1 MKLNLETCAVAVHFS
16 TYVFPEA
23 SACVDVC
30 VCVCAGAYAW
40 TKLISD
46 SMQNSTIFV
55 QGMCPSSTPTQ
66 TLDTV
71 SDAAGGRHAHNL
83 SVGP

>member
-1 MKLNLETCAVAVHFS
+1 MDQADFRLDAKQHYF
-16 TYVFPEA
+16 
-23 SACVDVC
+23 
-30 VCVCAGAYAW
+30 CAGHVPLLN
-40 TKLISD
+40 THPL
-46 SMQNSTIFV
+46 
-55 QGMCPSSTPTQ
+55 